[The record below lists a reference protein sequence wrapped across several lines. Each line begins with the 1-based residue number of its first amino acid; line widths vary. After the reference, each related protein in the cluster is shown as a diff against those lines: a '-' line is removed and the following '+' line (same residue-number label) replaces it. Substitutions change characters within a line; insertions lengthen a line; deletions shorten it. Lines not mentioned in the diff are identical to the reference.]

1 MSVGLFTLQN
11 ADVKVVGQELDKVIG
26 DKATSPLTGILR
38 IIPIE
43 RLNALLVITPQ
54 PAYLDEA
61 KKWIARLD
69 AGGGG
74 DGPRLFVYNMQN
86 QRAEK
91 LGPLLTRRSRAA
103 RRRRRRRLR
112 RRWHPA
118 RPAGRSS
125 APRVHRAVHAAR
137 PAADSGPDDT

>member
-1 MSVGLFTLQN
+1 MFTLQN
-11 ADVKVVGQELDKVIG
+11 ADVKTVGAELDKVVG
-26 DKATSPLTGILR
+26 DKATSPLAGILR

-69 AGGGG
+69 QAGTG
-74 DGPRLFVYNMQN
+74 DGPSFYVYNLQN

-91 LGPLLTRRSRAA
+91 LGPLLTQAFTGRAPPAAATPPPTVAPGHA
-103 RRRRRRRLR
+103 RR
-112 RRWHPA
+112 A
-118 RPAGRSS
+118 RS
-125 APRVHRAVHAAR
+125 
-137 PAADSGPDDT
+137 